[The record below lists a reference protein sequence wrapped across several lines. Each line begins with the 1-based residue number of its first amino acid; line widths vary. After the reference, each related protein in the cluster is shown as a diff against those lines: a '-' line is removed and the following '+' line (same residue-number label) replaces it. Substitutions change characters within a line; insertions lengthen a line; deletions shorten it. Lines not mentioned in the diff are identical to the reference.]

1 MSQRNHIE
9 LNIIY
14 YIEELFINPEIKP
27 FYFNKAIMKDRHKNI
42 LGNMLSQLATR
53 YFWDKISDTN
63 LKYLKFITKIT
74 RHNYHIH
81 NVNKDR

>member
-1 MSQRNHIE
+1 
-9 LNIIY
+9 
-14 YIEELFINPEIKP
+14 
-27 FYFNKAIMKDRHKNI
+27 MKDRHKNI